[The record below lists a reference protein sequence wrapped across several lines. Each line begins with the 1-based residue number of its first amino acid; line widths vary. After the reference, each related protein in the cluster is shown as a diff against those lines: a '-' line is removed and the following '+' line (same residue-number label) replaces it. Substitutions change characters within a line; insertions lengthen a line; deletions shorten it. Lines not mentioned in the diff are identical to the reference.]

1 MEARQ
6 TALITGS
13 TGGFGSCLAQ
23 IHAQRGGNLILVG
36 RSEVRLDAQKKE
48 LEDAYGVRVQTM
60 LQRVHDQGFPYRCED
75 VPWQPAG

>member
-6 TALITGS
+6 TALITGF

-23 IHAQRGGNLILVG
+23 IHAQRGGRILVG
-36 RSEVRLDAQKKE
+36 RSAQRLDAQKSE
-48 LEDAYGVRVQTM
+48 LEKAYGVRVQTM
-60 LQRVHDQGFPYRCED
+60 LQQVHDQGFPYRCED

>member
-13 TGGFGSCLAQ
+13 TGGFSSCLAQ
-23 IHAQRGGNLILVG
+23 IHAQRGGLILVG
-36 RSEVRLDAQKKE
+36 RSEARLDAQKKE

>member
-13 TGGFGSCLAQ
+13 TRGFGSCLAQ

-60 LQRVHDQGFPYRCED
+60 LQRVHDQGLPYRCED